1 MGGYWEFPLS
11 PKGFRGIL
19 EGLVAGSPSA
29 PPSGAA
35 QDTPSEDIMYAVIQT
50 GGKQYRVSEG
60 DILRVE
66 LLEKDPKQAV
76 VFDQVLLAA
85 TESAV
90 KVGQPTLKGAT
101 VEAEVIRYDRAKK
114 VFIYKKKRTTTYQ
127 RTQGHRQGFTE
138 VRIKSIKA

>member
-1 MGGYWEFPLS
+1 
-11 PKGFRGIL
+11 
-19 EGLVAGSPSA
+19 
-29 PPSGAA
+29 
-35 QDTPSEDIMYAVIQT
+35 MYAVIQT

-76 VFDQVLLAA
+76 TFDQVLLVAND
-85 TESAV
+85 SDL

-101 VEAEVIRYDRAKK
+101 LEAEVIRHGRAKK
-114 VFIYKKKRTTTYQ
+114 VTIFKKKRTTTYQ

-138 VRIKSIKA
+138 VRIKGIKG

>member
-1 MGGYWEFPLS
+1 
-11 PKGFRGIL
+11 
-19 EGLVAGSPSA
+19 
-29 PPSGAA
+29 
-35 QDTPSEDIMYAVIQT
+35 MYAVIQT

-76 VFDQVLLAA
+76 TFDQVLLVAND
-85 TESAV
+85 SDL

-101 VEAEVIRYDRAKK
+101 VEAEVIRHGRAKK
-114 VFIYKKKRTTTYQ
+114 VTIFKKKRTTTYQ

-138 VRIKSIKA
+138 VRIKGIKG